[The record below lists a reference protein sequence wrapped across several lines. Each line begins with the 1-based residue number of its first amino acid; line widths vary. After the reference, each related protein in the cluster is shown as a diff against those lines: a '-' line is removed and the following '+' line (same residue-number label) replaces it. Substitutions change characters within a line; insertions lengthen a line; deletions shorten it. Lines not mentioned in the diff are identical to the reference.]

1 MSSTQTGKAL
11 TGNRLVDGEVVYLTR
26 AGAWSELIDDAVV
39 ALEPQSEA
47 ALERRGD
54 EAVAANHVTEAYLF
68 DVERKDGRVRARHIR
83 ERIRTLGP
91 TIRGDLGKQ
100 SQGTGGG
107 FAAQA

>member
-54 EAVAANHVTEAYLF
+54 EAVACCHKGWV
-68 DVERKDGRVRARHIR
+68 RGR
-83 ERIRTLGP
+83 
-91 TIRGDLGKQ
+91 
-100 SQGTGGG
+100 
-107 FAAQA
+107 